1 MKRCVILLFLPA
13 LVSAD
18 GSSSSEFGWLAGCW
32 VTPDNRAQ
40 EVWVI
45 DDKRSLVGFA
55 VSIKDSKLGSYEL
68 LSIKQDE
75 DGSWIYTAHPAGR
88 KAASFRAEEMD
99 KNSVVFANPDHDF
112 PQEIR
117 YLREDDRLSATI
129 SMLGGVDPVTFEKV
143 VCE

>member
-1 MKRCVILLFLPA
+1 MKRWLILLFLPA
-13 LVSAD
+13 MVSAD
-18 GSSSSEFGWLAGCW
+18 GSSSRDFAWLEGCW
-32 VTPDNRAQ
+32 VTADNRAQ

-68 LSIKQDE
+68 LSIKQAE
-75 DGSWIYTAHPAGR
+75 DGSWIYTAHPSGQ
-88 KAASFRAEEMD
+88 KPASFQAEEMA

-117 YLREDDRLSATI
+117 YLREGKRLSATI
-129 SMLGGVDPVTFEKV
+129 SMLGGVDAVSFEKV
-143 VCE
+143 ACE

>member
-1 MKRCVILLFLPA
+1 MKRCVILLFLPT

-45 DDKRSLVGFA
+45 DDKQSLVGFA

-75 DGSWIYTAHPAGR
+75 DGSWVYTAHPSGQ
-88 KAASFRAEEMD
+88 KPASFRAEEMAES
-99 KNSVVFANPDHDF
+99 SVVFANPDHDF

-117 YLREDDRLSATI
+117 YLRDGERLTATI
-129 SMLGGVDPVTFEKV
+129 SMLGGVDSVSFEKV
-143 VCE
+143 ACE

>member
-1 MKRCVILLFLPA
+1 MKRWALLLFLPA

-18 GSSSSEFGWLAGCW
+18 GTSSSDFDWLEGCW
-32 VTPDNRAQ
+32 MTPDNRAQ

-45 DDKRSLVGFA
+45 DDKQSLVGFA

-75 DGSWIYTAHPAGR
+75 DGSWVYTAHPSGQ
-88 KAASFRAEEMD
+88 KPASFRAEEMAES
-99 KNSVVFANPDHDF
+99 SVVFANPDHDF

-117 YLREDDRLSATI
+117 YLRDGERLTATI
-129 SMLGGVDPVTFEKV
+129 SMLGGADSVSFEKV
-143 VCE
+143 ACE